1 MKGTAAMTTADA
13 DGIEIAGLLFDA
25 GPSESPVLLE
35 VGPEESRAR
44 HAKDPITL
52 HDVFFRVGG
61 AGVGRAKVSLRI
73 ISNDTLVD
81 HTWIGGADHGAGEG
95 RALGT

>member
-35 VGPEESRAR
+35 VGPEGSRAR
-44 HAKDPITL
+44 HASG
-52 HDVFFRVGG
+52 RVG
-61 AGVGRAKVSLRI
+61 S
-73 ISNDTLVD
+73 
-81 HTWIGGADHGAGEG
+81 
-95 RALGT
+95 